1 MKEDEFTEG
10 MEIGNNN
17 YDDNKDLK
25 FNQFVL
31 PLGKIIQNKRLDSYL
46 SKSISSSEGENT
58 TKH

>member
-10 MEIGNNN
+10 MERGNNN

-31 PLGKIIQNKRLDSYL
+31 PLGKIIQNKR
-46 SKSISSSEGENT
+46 
-58 TKH
+58 